1 MTAQVLYRKWRPKTF
16 EEVVG
21 QEHVTRT
28 LRNALRDGRI
38 GHAYLFAGP
47 RGTGKTTTARLLAKA
62 VNCLAD
68 AEQRPCNECTIC
80 RAINE
85 GRLMDLIEIDAASN
99 RGIDEIRD
107 LREKVAFRP
116 TEARYKVYVIDEVHM
131 LTNEAFNALLKTL
144 EEPPPHVIF
153 VLATTE
159 PHKIPAT
166 VLSRCQRFDFHRIPL
181 SGILGRLE
189 RIAAAEGLA
198 VEKAALE
205 LIARSATGSLRDA
218 ESLLDQLGS
227 CGDERIEAAQ
237 VRAMLGVVPAQVVSQ
252 LVEHLVSGE
261 VADGLEVINK
271 SIDEGIDARQFTRQV
286 VEHLRYLLLLKVGDG
301 AKLLDVS
308 DETLEEM
315 RRQASRLSLR
325 RMVRAVKLFNQASL
339 DLRGSLQ
346 PQLPLELAFVEA
358 TLSDAEPEPSPPV
371 SSPPGTTARPPG
383 AAPSPDVSAVP
394 TRPVAPQ
401 AREPVPSPANQTVP
415 ADQTVP
421 TEPKPQGDE
430 QPPPP
435 AGEPA
440 GQAMTLEAVRLNWAR
455 ILAEMRPLNRTAE
468 ALLRSCTPVRV
479 ENNGVLV
486 IGAYHAFHKE
496 RLEEPRSKQVLE
508 KVISRVIGCPCRV
521 RCVLTS
527 QEQDANPPR
536 PVKASRPGRPEP
548 PAAGR
553 QERKYQDVTGD
564 PLIREAVER
573 YGARVV
579 DVQ

>member
-1 MTAQVLYRKWRPKTF
+1 MAVQVLYRKWRPKTF

-21 QEHVTRT
+21 QGHVTRT

-68 AEQRPCNECTIC
+68 AELRPCNECAIC
-80 RAINE
+80 VAINE
-85 GRLMDLIEIDAASN
+85 ARLLDLIEIDAASN

-116 TEARYKVYVIDEVHM
+116 TEAHYKVYVIDEVHM

-181 SGILGRLE
+181 SGILQRLE
-189 RIAAAEGLA
+189 RIATAEGLN

-205 LIARSATGSLRDA
+205 LIARSATGSARDA

-227 CGDERIEAAQ
+227 GGGETIEVAQ
-237 VRAMLGVVPAQVVSQ
+237 VRAMLGVVPAQVVGR
-252 LVEHLVSGE
+252 LIEHLVAGE
-261 VADGLEVINK
+261 VADGLQVINQ
-271 SIDEGIDARQFTRQV
+271 SIDEGIDPRQFTRQV
-286 VEHLRYLLLLKVGDG
+286 VEHLRALLMLKVGDG
-301 AKLLDVS
+301 GDLLDVP
-308 DETLEEM
+308 DESLEEM
-315 RRQASRLSLR
+315 RQQASRLSLR

-346 PQLPLELAFVEA
+346 PQLPLELAFMEA
-358 TLSDAEPEPSPPV
+358 TLGDAEPEHTSTN
-371 SSPPGTTARPPG
+371 SSPVDTATRSPTASSSS
-383 AAPSPDVSAVP
+383 AASRV
-394 TRPVAPQ
+394 TEPVA
-401 AREPVPSPANQTVP
+401 SKTNQTVT
-415 ADQTVP
+415 AEAESEEEKT
-421 TEPKPQGDE
+421 
-430 QPPPP
+430 QPPSVPGP
-435 AGEPA
+435 VA
-440 GQAMTLEAVRLNWAR
+440 GQAVTLEAVCLNWAQ
-455 ILAEMRPLNRTAE
+455 ILSEIRPLNRTAE
-468 ALLRSCTPVRV
+468 ALLRSCAPLRV
-479 ENNGVLV
+479 EDNNVLV
-486 IGAYHAFHKE
+486 IGAEHNFHKE
-496 RLEEPRSKQVLE
+496 RLEEPRCKQVLE
-508 KVISRVIGCPCRV
+508 EVLSRVIGCPCRV
-521 RCVLTS
+521 RCVLTPP
-527 QEQDANPPR
+527 EQT
-536 PVKASRPGRPEP
+536 ASRPRPAQADESGHAEP
-548 PAAGR
+548 SGAD
-553 QERKYQDVTGD
+553 QKKRKYQDVSND

>member
-371 SSPPGTTARPPG
+371 SSPPGTAARPPG

>member
-1 MTAQVLYRKWRPKTF
+1 MAAQVLYRKWRPKTF
-16 EEVVG
+16 DEVVG

-68 AEQRPCNECTIC
+68 AEQRPCNECAIC
-80 RAINE
+80 VAINE
-85 GRLMDLIEIDAASN
+85 GRLLDLIEIDAASN

-107 LREKVAFRP
+107 LREKVVFRP

-159 PHKIPAT
+159 PHRLPAT

-189 RIAAAEGLA
+189 RIAATEGLQ
-198 VEKAALE
+198 VEKEALE

-227 CGDERIEAAQ
+227 GGDEEIKVDQ
-237 VRAMLGVVPAQVVSQ
+237 VRAMLGAVPAQVVSHV
-252 LVEHLVSGE
+252 VEHLVAGE
-261 VADGLEVINK
+261 VAPGLEAINR
-271 SIDEGIDARQFTRQV
+271 SIDEGIDPRQFTRQI
-286 VEHLRYLLLLKVGDG
+286 VEYLRSLLLLKVGDE
-301 AKLLDVS
+301 AKLLDVA
-308 DETLEEM
+308 DESLEEM
-315 RRQASRLSLR
+315 RRQAGRLSLR
-325 RMVRAVKLFNQASL
+325 RMVRALKLFNQASL
-339 DLRGSLQ
+339 DLRSGLQ

-358 TLSDAEPEPSPPV
+358 TLDEAEAKRSSTDSSPRGNTTRAPAAIPSPEAATTADEPEAPV
-371 SSPPGTTARPPG
+371 SDQAVPAGSESEAKEQIPPAS
-383 AAPSPDVSAVP
+383 APS
-394 TRPVAPQ
+394 
-401 AREPVPSPANQTVP
+401 
-415 ADQTVP
+415 
-421 TEPKPQGDE
+421 
-430 QPPPP
+430 
-435 AGEPA
+435 AGKSL
-440 GQAMTLEAVRLNWAR
+440 TLEAVRLNWAR
-455 ILAEMRPLNRTAE
+455 ILSEMRPINRTVE
-468 ALLRSCTPVRV
+468 ALLNSCTPVRV
-479 ENNGVLV
+479 EDDHILV
-486 IGAYHAFHKE
+486 IGADHAFHKE
-496 RLEEPRSKQVLE
+496 RLEESRSKQVLE
-508 KVISRVIGCPCRV
+508 EVIGAVIGCPCRV
-521 RCVLTS
+521 RCILTPR
-527 QEQDANPPR
+527 EQVVTTPR
-536 PVKASRPGRPEP
+536 RVVASESTTPEP
-548 PAAGR
+548 PTTD
-553 QERKYQDVTGD
+553 EKKRKYQDVAND

>member
-1 MTAQVLYRKWRPKTF
+1 MASQVLYRKWRPQTF

-28 LRNALRDGRI
+28 LRNALRDGRV

-68 AEQRPCNECTIC
+68 VPLRPCNECAVC
-80 RAINE
+80 VAINE
-85 GRLMDLIEIDAASN
+85 GRLLDLIEIDAASN

-107 LREKVAFRP
+107 LRERVAFRP

-159 PHKIPAT
+159 PHKIPPT

-181 SGILGRLE
+181 SRILERLE
-189 RIAAAEGLA
+189 RIATNEGLQ
-198 VEKAALE
+198 VERAALE

-227 CGDERIEAAQ
+227 GGDEQIGVEQ
-237 VRAMLGVVPAQVVSQ
+237 VRAMLGAVPAQVVSR
-252 LVEHLVSGE
+252 LVDHLVDGE
-261 VADGLEVINK
+261 VAAGLEVINRAV
-271 SIDEGIDARQFTRQV
+271 DEGIDPRQFTRQV
-286 VEHLRYLLLLKVGDG
+286 VEHLRALLMLKVGDG
-301 AKLLDVS
+301 AQLLDLS
-308 DETLEEM
+308 EESLTEM
-315 RRQASRLSLR
+315 QQQAARMSLR
-325 RMVRAVKLFNQASL
+325 QVVQAVKLFNQASL
-339 DLRGSLQ
+339 DLRSSLQ

-358 TLSDAEPEPSPPV
+358 TLGAAESESEPSPPEPAPREV
-371 SSPPGTTARPPG
+371 RSHTPPEPPPSAPPPRAATPSPVNPPEPAETESGAMEDHAPAADSG
-383 AAPSPDVSAVP
+383 AASAV
-394 TRPVAPQ
+394 
-401 AREPVPSPANQTVP
+401 
-415 ADQTVP
+415 
-421 TEPKPQGDE
+421 
-430 QPPPP
+430 
-435 AGEPA
+435 
-440 GQAMTLEAVRLNWAR
+440 TLEAVRLHWAR
-455 ILAEMRPLNRTAE
+455 ILAEVRPRNRTVE

-479 ENNGVLV
+479 EGDNVLILGVL
-486 IGAYHAFHKE
+486 HSFHKE
-496 RLEEPRSKQVLE
+496 RLEEARCRSLVE
-508 KVISRVIGCPCRV
+508 EVFSRVLGCPCRV
-521 RCVLTS
+521 RFILTS
-527 QEQDANPPR
+527 KDRATSAPSATSKKDEPKQEETP
-536 PVKASRPGRPEP
+536 ASDKTQG
-548 PAAGR
+548 
-553 QERKYQDVTGD
+553 YQDVASD

>member
-1 MTAQVLYRKWRPKTF
+1 MAAQVLYRKWRPKTF

-62 VNCLAD
+62 ANCLAD
-68 AEQRPCNECTIC
+68 AELRPCNECTIC

-85 GRLMDLIEIDAASN
+85 GRLLDLIEIDAASN
-99 RGIDEIRD
+99 RGIDEIRA
-107 LREKVAFRP
+107 LRENVAFRP
-116 TEARYKVYVIDEVHM
+116 TEARYKVYVVDEVHM
-131 LTNEAFNALLKTL
+131 LTTEAFNALLKTL

-166 VLSRCQRFDFHRIPL
+166 VLSRCQRFDFHRISL
-181 SGILGRLE
+181 SGILRRLE
-189 RIAAAEGLA
+189 RITAAEGLT

-227 CGDERIEAAQ
+227 GGDEKIEVDQ
-237 VRAMLGVVPAQVVSQ
+237 VRAMLGVVPAQVVSR
-252 LVEHLVSGE
+252 LVEHLVTGE
-261 VADGLEVINK
+261 VAGGLEVINK
-271 SIDEGIDARQFTRQV
+271 SIDEGIDPRQLTRQV
-286 VEHLRYLLLLKVGDG
+286 VEHLRALLMLKVGDG
-301 AKLLDVS
+301 AELLNVP
-308 DETLEEM
+308 DETLKEM
-315 RRQASRLSLR
+315 RGQVTRLSLR

-358 TLSDAEPEPSPPV
+358 TLGDAEAGHSPSGSSPVGPMTRSPVAVPSPEPDAPAAP
-371 SSPPGTTARPPG
+371 ARPE
-383 AAPSPDVSAVP
+383 
-394 TRPVAPQ
+394 TPQ
-401 AREPVPSPANQTVP
+401 VRKPALSPANQT
-415 ADQTVP
+415 ASA
-421 TEPKPQGDE
+421 EIESKEKE
-430 QPPPP
+430 QPPPASGSS
-435 AGEPA
+435 AGKSV
-440 GQAMTLEAVRLNWAR
+440 TLEAVHLNWAR
-455 ILAEMRPLNRTAE
+455 ILAEVRPLNRSAE

-479 ENNGVLV
+479 EDNNVLV
-486 IGAYHAFHKE
+486 FGAHHAFHKE

-521 RCVLTS
+521 RCILTS
-527 QEQDANPPR
+527 KEQATKPPR
-536 PVKASRPGRPEP
+536 SVKTSESGSTEP
-548 PAAGR
+548 PPAE
-553 QERKYQDVTGD
+553 QKKQQYQDVTSD